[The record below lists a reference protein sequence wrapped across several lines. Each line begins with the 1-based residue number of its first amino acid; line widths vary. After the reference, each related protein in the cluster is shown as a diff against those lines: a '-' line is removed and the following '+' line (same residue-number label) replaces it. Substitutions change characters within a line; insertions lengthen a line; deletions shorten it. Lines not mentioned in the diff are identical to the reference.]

1 MPRVSLNPPGLTVG
15 AHHIHYAWL
24 MIIIASGMWMVSS
37 SIRFSIVVLV
47 PHLEDP
53 AGQFGWSYGAIAF
66 AFSIQWLIA
75 GVNGPV
81 MGSLSDRYGARRM
94 LLVGSILFI
103 AGMLLTGTM
112 SHLWQFYLFFGIVLG
127 VSMSVFQVPLV
138 SGVTV
143 WFRTRL
149 GLAMGSLQGIQS
161 LGTLALIPLIAIL
174 FAHFGL
180 KWTFWVPG
188 IVGGAILLLLI
199 RPFYNEPAD
208 LGLRPFGAPDDEP
221 ILRTK
226 RDEAANLRNS
236 VFVREAKRTS
246 AFWNLIGIHFWGCM
260 GHNIFMVFLIALAE
274 AQGLSLKTAI
284 AVYMALTVSSMIAR
298 FAVPI
303 LADILGSKGVMSVC
317 FAMQVFPPI
326 ILLLFPHDAWAFFLF
341 ASLYGIGVGG
351 EVPAF
356 PIINRQY
363 FGTAPIGAVYG
374 WEMLGNGVGMA
385 LGPLAGGFLWDQT
398 DSFAAVVMLSIGL
411 SLVGLIS
418 VLLLPT
424 TSRLLIPNWEE
435 ALPLEL
441 RSTESQAR
449 GSPGNSPTL
458 EPTGGD
464 GAGS

>member
-1 MPRVSLNPPGLTVG
+1 MLRVSLQPTGLTVG

-24 MIIIASGMWMVSS
+24 MVIIAAVMWMVSS
-37 SIRFSIVVLV
+37 SIRFSTTVLV
-47 PHLEDP
+47 PHLQDP
-53 AGQFGWSYGAIAF
+53 AGGLGWSYGAIAV

-75 GVNGPV
+75 GIMGPV
-81 MGSLSDRYGARRM
+81 MGSLSDRHGARRM
-94 LLVGSILFI
+94 IFVGTILFI

-112 SHLWQFYLFFGIVLG
+112 SHLWQFYLFFGVLLG
-127 VSMSVFQVPLV
+127 VAMSIFQVPLV

-143 WFRTRL
+143 WFRTKL
-149 GLAMGSLQGIQS
+149 GVAMGTLQGIQS
-161 LGTLALIPLIAIL
+161 LGTLALIPLIAVL

-188 IVGGAILLLLI
+188 IVGGSVLFLLI

-208 LGLRPFGAPDDEP
+208 VGLRPFGAPDDEP
-221 ILRTK
+221 IQITK
-226 RDEAANLRNS
+226 RDDAANIKNR
-236 VFVREAKRTS
+236 VFLSQAKRTS

-260 GHNIFMVFLIALAE
+260 GHNIFMVFLIAMAID
-274 AQGLSLKTAI
+274 QGLSREMAI
-284 AVYMALTVSSMIAR
+284 GAYMALTVSSMIAR
-298 FAVPI
+298 FTVPI

-326 ILLLFPHDAWAFFLF
+326 ILLFTQDAWAFYLF
-341 ASLYGIGVGG
+341 AALFGIGVGG

-374 WEMLGNGVGMA
+374 WEMLGNGIGMA
-385 LGPLAGGFLWDQT
+385 LGPLAGGFLWDRT
-398 DSFAAVVMLSIGL
+398 DSFTAVVSLSIGL

-449 GSPGNSPTL
+449 RSPGYSPAF
-458 EPTGGD
+458 EPAGGE
-464 GAGS
+464 GAGE

>member
-1 MPRVSLNPPGLTVG
+1 MLRVSLKPTGLAIGT
-15 AHHIHYAWL
+15 HQIHYAWL
-24 MIIIASGMWMVSS
+24 MVVIAAVMWMVSS
-37 SIRFSIVVLV
+37 SIRFSTTVLV
-47 PHLEDP
+47 PHLQDSDS
-53 AGQFGWSYGAIAF
+53 GLGWSYGAIAF

-75 GVNGPV
+75 GIMGPV
-81 MGSLSDRYGARRM
+81 MGTLSDRHGARRM
-94 LLVGSILFI
+94 LLAGTILFI

-112 SHLWQFYLFFGIVLG
+112 SHLWQFYLFFGVVLG
-127 VSMSVFQVPLV
+127 VAMSIFQVPLV

-149 GLAMGSLQGIQS
+149 GVAMGSLQGIQS
-161 LGTLALIPLIAIL
+161 LGTLALIPLIAVL
-174 FAHFGL
+174 FSHFGL

-188 IVGGAILLLLI
+188 IVGGSVLLLLI

-208 LGLRPFGAPDDEP
+208 VGLRPFGAPNDEP
-221 ILRTK
+221 IQRTK
-226 RDEAANLRNS
+226 RDDAANIRNS
-236 VFVREAKRTS
+236 VFVSQAKRTS

-260 GHNIFMVFLIALAE
+260 GHNIFMVFLVAMAIS
-274 AQGLSLKTAI
+274 QGFSLETAI
-284 AVYMALTVSSMIAR
+284 GIYMALTISSMIAR

-303 LADILGSKGVMSVC
+303 FADVLGSKGVMSVC

-326 ILLLFPHDAWAFFLF
+326 ILLLFSHDVWAFYLF
-341 ASLYGIGVGG
+341 ATLFGIGVGG

-385 LGPLAGGFLWDQT
+385 LGPLAGGFLWDRT
-398 DSFAAVVMLSIGL
+398 DSFAAVVGLSIGL

-435 ALPLEL
+435 ALPLEF
-441 RSTESQAR
+441 RTTEPEASE
-449 GSPGNSPTL
+449 SPGYSPTI
-458 EPTGGD
+458 EPAGGD
-464 GAGS
+464 GSN